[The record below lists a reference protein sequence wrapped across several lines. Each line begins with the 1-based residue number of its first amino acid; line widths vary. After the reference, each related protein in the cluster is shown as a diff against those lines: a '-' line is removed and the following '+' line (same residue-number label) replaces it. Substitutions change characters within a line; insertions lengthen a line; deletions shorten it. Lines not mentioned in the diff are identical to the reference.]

1 MNTQL
6 DHPSNDPALPSFVH
20 PVLAELQTD
29 LQRSYDAY
37 HYLAGRKQVYLP
49 PEPAEPP
56 DAYQAR
62 LGRAV
67 FGGFFRSSVE
77 AFAGVLSRYSLA
89 EPPTSFSAA
98 LDNIDL
104 EGNSL
109 AAWWMQADSLML
121 RDGAVAL
128 CVEMPPGRAANAA
141 EEVITGRR
149 PYLVHRPRSKAL
161 NWRTS
166 IVGGVEQL
174 EQVTFLEM
182 VEEQDGAFGVK
193 FSPRYR
199 VIGRGQWWLLA
210 IERNAANDLEVVTID
225 EGQYLGANGLPLPRV
240 PVIWYPSEQ
249 VGFGQGGL
257 PLRQVVEHS
266 IEHFQMRSDLSEK
279 THRCAMPVPVRIGA
293 TPPAPGE
300 GRRALVIGPNSVVD
314 LDQGG
319 SFSFAEPSASS
330 LAEQRAQIA
339 EVERLISRQ
348 TLGFLYGD
356 SGATKTATQ
365 AGLEAAQTQAGIT
378 RLGQRKASAMQELL
392 AIWCLFT
399 GEELPQGAGLQMSS
413 TIYDRPLESA
423 DVAQLQQLAGGIE
436 LISQESAIEILQRA
450 GINSATTSVEDELA
464 RIRAEEPDSA
474 DDVGLNDLGRLQ
486 GLLDRQPDES
496 PTDRTS

>member
-1 MNTQL
+1 MDTKL
-6 DHPSNDPALPSFVH
+6 DHPTSDASLPSFVH
-20 PVLAELQTD
+20 PVLADLQTD
-29 LQRSYDAY
+29 LQRAYDAY
-37 HYLAGRKQVYLP
+37 HYLRGAKQVYLP
-49 PEPAEPP
+49 QEPAEPP
-56 DAYQAR
+56 EAYQAR
-62 LGRAV
+62 LNRAV

-77 AFAGVLSRYSLA
+77 AFAGVLSRYSLVD
-89 EPPTSFSAA
+89 PPPSFEAA

-109 AAWWMQADSLML
+109 ASWWMQADSLML
-121 RDGAVAL
+121 RDGAAPL
-128 CVEMPPGRAANAA
+128 CVEMPPGQAANAA

-149 PYLVHRPRSKAL
+149 PYLVHRPRSRAL

-166 IVGGVEQL
+166 LAGGVEQL

-182 VEEQDGAFGVK
+182 VEEEDGAFGVK
-193 FSPRYR
+193 FVPRYR
-199 VIGRGQWWLLA
+199 VIGRGEWWLLA
-210 IERNAANDLEVVTID
+210 IERNASNELQVVVVD
-225 EGQYLGANGLPLPRV
+225 QGQYLGANGQPLPRV
-240 PVIWYPSEQ
+240 PVVWYPSEQ

-266 IEHFQMRSDLSEK
+266 LEHFQMRSDLTEK

-314 LDQGG
+314 LDPGG
-319 SFSFAEPSASS
+319 SFTFAEPSASS

-356 SGATKTATQ
+356 NGGTKTATQ

-392 AIWCLFT
+392 SIWCLFT
-399 GEELPQGAGLQMSS
+399 GEPLPEGAGLQMSS
-413 TIYDRPLESA
+413 TIYDRPLESQ

-464 RIRAEEPDSA
+464 RIRAEAPEPA
-474 DDVGLNDLGRLQ
+474 EPVGLNDLGML
-486 GLLDRQPDES
+486 GPDARQPDES
-496 PTDRTS
+496 PTDPFDD